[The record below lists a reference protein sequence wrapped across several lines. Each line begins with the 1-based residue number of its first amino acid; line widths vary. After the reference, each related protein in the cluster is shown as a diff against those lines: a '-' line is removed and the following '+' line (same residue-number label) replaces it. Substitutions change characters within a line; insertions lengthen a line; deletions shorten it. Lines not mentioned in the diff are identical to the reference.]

1 MNVIGAEKIYGAAL
15 VDAVKASEGN
25 NKSIVSSSWNQKKG
39 EDNVSISAQGAMM
52 SGLTG
57 KLGIEGLFGYIP
69 KIPGVINIEE
79 LEKYGRKFLHVYNTK
94 LQNIFKESGIDSRE
108 PVDLKT
114 AQDGS
119 IVVANSHPDKI
130 KIEKLFKENAEL
142 GNEYKK
148 INNMLT
154 MAAAGRESSKF
165 QEAYAGN
172 PKGAAAQ
179 YSHLF
184 NTRLEGMMRISDK
197 GAEIF
202 FHREQKSR

>member
-1 MNVIGAEKIYGAAL
+1 MNIIGAEKIYGAAL
-15 VDAVKASEGN
+15 ADAARGYEGN
-25 NKSIVSSSWNQKKG
+25 NKSIVSYRTRTKG
-39 EDNVSISAQGAMM
+39 EDNVSISEQGAMM
-52 SGLTG
+52 AGLTS
-57 KLGIEGLFGYIP
+57 KLGIEGLFSYAP

-79 LEKYGRKFLHVYNTK
+79 LEEYGRKFLDVYNTK
-94 LQNIFKESGIDSRE
+94 LQNIFKESGIDSKE

-114 AQDGS
+114 AKDGS

-154 MAAAGRESSKF
+154 VAAAGREASKF
-165 QEAYAGN
+165 QEAYAKN
-172 PKGAAAQ
+172 QEAAVAQ
-179 YSHLF
+179 YDYLLT
-184 NTRLEGMMRISDK
+184 TRLEGMTRISDK

-202 FHREQKSR
+202 FHREQKSP